1 VRHVADPLA
10 IAIQN
15 ARLFDQVR
23 AGRERL
29 QILSQRLVEAQ
40 EAERRRVSAEL
51 HDEAGQALTAL
62 KISLE
67 LMQSDLPPE
76 SEALRQSIRE
86 AMLLTEQTMEQVR
99 LLARGLRPPALDTV
113 GLNPTLED
121 YCRDFARVTHLA
133 VDYSG
138 AELPELPD
146 AASISLYRVVQEGL
160 TNVARHARAS
170 QVWVRLEGDANQVSL
185 SVEDDGQGFDM
196 EAVKRGSNHAPGI
209 GLLGMQERLELLG
222 GRLEITSRPGRGT
235 RLVARIPWRELL

>member
-1 VRHVADPLA
+1 
-10 IAIQN
+10 
-15 ARLFDQVR
+15 VR

-29 QILSQRLVEAQ
+29 QVLSQRLVEAQ

-67 LMQSDLPPE
+67 LMQSDLPPG
-76 SEALRQSIRE
+76 SEAVRQSMRE

-99 LLARGLRPPALDTV
+99 LLARGLRPPSLDTV
-113 GLNPTLED
+113 GLNPTLVD
-121 YCRDFARVTHLA
+121 YCRDFARVTRLA
-133 VDYSG
+133 VEYGGTD
-138 AELPELPD
+138 LPALSD
-146 AASISLYRVVQEGL
+146 AAAITLYRVAQEGL

-170 QVWVRLEGDANQVSL
+170 RVWVTLSQDAYQVSL
-185 SVEDDGQGFDM
+185 SVQDDGQGFDM

-222 GRLEITSRPGRGT
+222 GRLEVTSRPGRGT